1 MIEIRKI
8 LCPTDFS
15 DFSRH
20 ALDLSLALAK
30 WYEAEV
36 TVVHVLP
43 RIAADYTYLPEPV
56 IITPVARE
64 RALEELGR
72 FVHESRRSGVT
83 AQVALEEGDAV
94 RTILDLAKRLPADL
108 LVLGTHGRGG
118 FERWVLGSVTEKV
131 LRKAPCPV
139 LTLPRA
145 AEGAVAHEPALFRKI
160 LCPVDFSAC
169 SLKSLEFAFSLA
181 EEADAH
187 LTLLHVLEFV
197 PDVDPREAVAHV
209 VHEYR
214 GRLEAEARERLRAAV
229 PDAVRQWCEP
239 DELVVV
245 GRPYSEILRVA
256 EAQGTELIVIG
267 VSGRSTLDLAV
278 FGSTTQHVVRGAR
291 CPVLTIRSGPQ

>member
-15 DFSRH
+15 EFSRH

-30 WYEAEV
+30 WYQAEV

-56 IITPVARE
+56 AVTPMARE
-64 RALEELGR
+64 RALEELNR
-72 FVHESRRSGVT
+72 FVRESRRSGIT
-83 AQVALEEGDAV
+83 TQVALEEGDAV
-94 RTILDLAKRLPADL
+94 RMILDLAGRLPADL

-118 FERWVLGSVTEKV
+118 FERFVLGSVTEKV

-145 AEGAVAHEPALFRKI
+145 AEGAVAEEPALFKKI
-160 LCPVDFSAC
+160 LCPVDFSPS

-197 PDVDPREAVAHV
+197 PDVDPREGVAKV

-214 GRLEAEARERLRAAV
+214 ARLLSEARERLRGAV
-229 PDAVRQWCEP
+229 PDQVRQWCEP
-239 DELVVV
+239 EELVVV
-245 GRPYSEILRVA
+245 GRPASEILRVA
-256 EAQGTELIVIG
+256 EAQGTELIVMG
-267 VSGRSTLDLAV
+267 VLGRSAVDLAV
-278 FGSTTQHVVRGAR
+278 FGSTTQQIVRAAR
-291 CPVLTIRSGPQ
+291 CPVLTIRSGP